1 MRLPHATHTH
11 RTAPCAARA
20 CKASAAHAFPHKL
33 SHARSPIRSAV
44 AMAPKVEFPIL
55 GGVYWGTPQT
65 VNKAPGDIAGA
76 CRVAKICGRP
86 S

>member
-1 MRLPHATHTH
+1 
-11 RTAPCAARA
+11 
-20 CKASAAHAFPHKL
+20 
-33 SHARSPIRSAV
+33 
-44 AMAPKVEFPIL
+44 MAPKVEFPIL